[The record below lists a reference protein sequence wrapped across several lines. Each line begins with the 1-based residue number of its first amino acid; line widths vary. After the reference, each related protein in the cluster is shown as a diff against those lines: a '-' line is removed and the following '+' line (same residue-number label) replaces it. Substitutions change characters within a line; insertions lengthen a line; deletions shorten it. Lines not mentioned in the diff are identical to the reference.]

1 MGFFIYTDMKYL
13 KSYSIYES
21 VSMNQLIDYIKD
33 VLLELDDDLYLTK
46 VWVVSKGESV
56 SISIKKKMDTGYS
69 VVNVSDVLPTIEHIL
84 NYINDNNFKYSIKVQ
99 PLWWS
104 DNQLKSI
111 DKIEDDYKGQYGE
124 IRITITN

>member
-1 MGFFIYTDMKYL
+1 MKYL